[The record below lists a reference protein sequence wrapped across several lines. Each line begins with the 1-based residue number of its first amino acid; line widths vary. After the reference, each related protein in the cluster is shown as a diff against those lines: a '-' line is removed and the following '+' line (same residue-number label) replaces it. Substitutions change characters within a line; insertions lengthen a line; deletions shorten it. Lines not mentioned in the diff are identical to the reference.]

1 MTQKTQ
7 QDADSASALPTFVA
21 FMTLFGSAQQVLK
34 TRMQDQAE
42 QGLGPLHLRALCLC
56 LRNPGCTQQQVVQS
70 MGRDKGQVARLIR
83 ELEGRHFLVRTPDE
97 RDRRVWRLVVTP
109 EGEEKCQWFSAI
121 EAQLATDLFG
131 GLGAPACEQLE
142 QLLNEL
148 RARIGVVA
156 DEEGL

>member
-1 MTQKTQ
+1 MSQ
-7 QDADSASALPTFVA
+7 QPHPEADRASTVSTFVA

-56 LRNPGCTQQQVVQS
+56 LRNPGGTQQQVVQS

-83 ELEGRHFLVRTPDE
+83 ELEERHFLVRTPDE
-97 RDRRVWRLVVTP
+97 RDRRVWRLTVTP
-109 EGEEKCQWFSAI
+109 EGKEKCQWFSAI
-121 EAQLATDLFG
+121 EAQLATDMFG
-131 GLGAPACEQLE
+131 GIGAEKREQLA

-156 DEEGL
+156 EDE

>member
-1 MTQKTQ
+1 MTQPIPTA
-7 QDADSASALPTFVA
+7 ADSASALSTFVA

-56 LRNPGCTQQQVVQS
+56 LRNPGGTQQQVVQS

-83 ELEGRHFLVRTPDE
+83 ELEERHFLVRTPDE
-97 RDRRVWRLVVTP
+97 RDRRVWRLTVTP
-109 EGEEKCQWFSAI
+109 EGEDKCQWFSAI
-121 EAQLATDLFG
+121 EAQLATDMFG
-131 GLGAPACEQLE
+131 GLGASAREQLE

-148 RARIGVVA
+148 RERIGVVA
-156 DEEGL
+156 EQE